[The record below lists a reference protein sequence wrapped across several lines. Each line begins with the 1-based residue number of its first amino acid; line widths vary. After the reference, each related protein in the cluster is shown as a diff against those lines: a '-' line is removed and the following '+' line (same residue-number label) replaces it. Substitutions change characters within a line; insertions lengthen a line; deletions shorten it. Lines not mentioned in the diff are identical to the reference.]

1 MPKKEEKPIVD
12 LAVSNPEEVKIV
24 GTDCGT
30 MNIVSACRS
39 KDGHVDTKLL
49 RNVYLPIEVNQLAL
63 SELNNLDHV
72 TDDKM
77 VYIIGEDAYRLANIF
92 GHKVR
97 RPMSQGLISSED
109 IDGLDVLA
117 LMMEQLVGRTKNGFC
132 VYSVPAPSVDKQND
146 ITYHKGV
153 FKRIFSEL
161 GYNKCIEFNESAAI
175 IYSECQDNN
184 FTGLAFSFG
193 AGMCLRG
200 NTEIILAN
208 GTKKTIK
215 ELSQLG
221 PDNKFW
227 VLSCKEDGSIVP
239 AKAYNCHKTKN
250 DELYRVWLD
259 NKKYVDCT
267 KEHPFMMRDGSYKQ
281 AQFLNCGDSLMP
293 IYISNAIYDGRK
305 GYFNIIDNVTKKPRS
320 LHRLLFENY
329 YNVKLSSNNILH
341 HKDFNPSNN
350 EPINLI
356 LTDRTDHLKYH
367 QPGIEWVRSHL
378 KDKTYEECFGTE
390 KANKIKQK
398 QSNKHK
404 RIENCGRF
412 KKGHIAFN
420 KNKKYEDIF
429 GFELAQQFKE
439 KISNT
444 IRNNPVARKPFKKRE
459 TRICI
464 CGCNSEFTVIET
476 SPRKYYKSSC
486 CHIGK
491 QKFMSQETRDKIS
504 NTLKHKYI
512 NHKVVKIEK
521 LNISEDVY
529 DITVEDYHNFALSC
543 GVFVHNS
550 NVSLCYKATQVL
562 NFSVARGGDWIDD
575 CVSRSLAIVPNRVT
589 SIKENN
595 TDLMNYM
602 TGEKKE
608 RRIREAIAYY
618 YKEMI
623 NYTLGN
629 IKNKISKEL
638 ANVELPD
645 ALPIIISGG
654 TSKAKGFQELFTNIV
669 EEYRSDLPF
678 QIKEIRIASDPMTA
692 VAEGCL
698 IKAISEQ
705 GA

>member
-1 MPKKEEKPIVD
+1 MSKKEEKPIVD
-12 LAVSNPEEVKIV
+12 LAVSNQEEIKIV

-30 MNIVSACRS
+30 MNVVSAVRS
-39 KDGHVDTKLL
+39 KDGHVDTKSL

-72 TDDKM
+72 SDDKM
-77 VYIIGEDAYRLANIF
+77 IYIIGEDAYRLANIF

-193 AGMCLRG
+193 AGM
-200 NTEIILAN
+200 T
-208 GTKKTIK
+208 
-215 ELSQLG
+215 
-221 PDNKFW
+221 
-227 VLSCKEDGSIVP
+227 
-239 AKAYNCHKTKN
+239 
-250 DELYRVWLD
+250 
-259 NKKYVDCT
+259 
-267 KEHPFMMRDGSYKQ
+267 
-281 AQFLNCGDSLMP
+281 
-293 IYISNAIYDGRK
+293 
-305 GYFNIIDNVTKKPRS
+305 NV
-320 LHRLLFENY
+320 
-329 YNVKLSSNNILH
+329 
-341 HKDFNPSNN
+341 
-350 EPINLI
+350 
-356 LTDRTDHLKYH
+356 
-367 QPGIEWVRSHL
+367 
-378 KDKTYEECFGTE
+378 C
-390 KANKIKQK
+390 
-398 QSNKHK
+398 
-404 RIENCGRF
+404 
-412 KKGHIAFN
+412 
-420 KNKKYEDIF
+420 
-429 GFELAQQFKE
+429 
-439 KISNT
+439 
-444 IRNNPVARKPFKKRE
+444 
-459 TRICI
+459 
-464 CGCNSEFTVIET
+464 
-476 SPRKYYKSSC
+476 
-486 CHIGK
+486 
-491 QKFMSQETRDKIS
+491 
-504 NTLKHKYI
+504 
-512 NHKVVKIEK
+512 
-521 LNISEDVY
+521 
-529 DITVEDYHNFALSC
+529 
-543 GVFVHNS
+543 
-550 NVSLCYKATQVL
+550 LCYKSTSVL
-562 NFSVARGGDWIDD
+562 SFSVARGGDWIDES
-575 CVSRSLAIVPNRVT
+575 VARSLAIVPNRVT

-623 NYTLGN
+623 NYTLEN

-669 EEYRSDLPF
+669 EEYRSNLPF